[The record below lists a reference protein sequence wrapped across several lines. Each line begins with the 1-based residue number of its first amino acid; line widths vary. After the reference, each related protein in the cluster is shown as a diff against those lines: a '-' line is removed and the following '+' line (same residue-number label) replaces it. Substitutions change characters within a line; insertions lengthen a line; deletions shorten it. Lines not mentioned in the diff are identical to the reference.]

1 MQKQVNTESKIDE
14 YLDHLESLSSKIA
27 NNISMGLFNDIDKM
41 DLERRSIIKKI
52 SIDAAN
58 LNHRRKNRIKLVWIN
73 NNKIVKN
80 FEEIN
85 NNKKKDYIKLK
96 KTFTAYSSTSS

>member
-1 MQKQVNTESKIDE
+1 MQKQVNTESKIDR

-41 DLERRSIIKKI
+41 DLERRNIINII
-52 SIDAAN
+52 STDAAN
-58 LNHRRKNRIKLVWIN
+58 LNNRRRDRIKLIWIN
-73 NNKIVKN
+73 NNKIIKN

-96 KTFTAYSSTSS
+96 KTFTAYSNS